1 MKKESKMGK
10 ERFSR
15 FCDIVNEDVMR
26 EEVESS
32 KLFIKAQESYHKN
45 YVSDKIKKLTF
56 EFLSIRC
63 NQRLERN
70 IEIATRHPL
79 RMNLI
84 FPKIVWSE
92 TTQLEYTS
100 TMIRP

>member
-45 YVSDKIKKLTF
+45 YVQP
-56 EFLSIRC
+56 EIREEHRDSY
-63 NQRLERN
+63 Q
-70 IEIATRHPL
+70 APL
-79 RMNLI
+79 ADEPYIPENRM
-84 FPKIVWSE
+84 E
-92 TTQLEYTS
+92 
-100 TMIRP
+100 

>member
-32 KLFIKAQESYHKN
+32 KLFIKALWAICQ
-45 YVSDKIKKLTF
+45 
-56 EFLSIRC
+56 FLVC
-63 NQRLERN
+63 CC
-70 IEIATRHPL
+70 A
-79 RMNLI
+79 
-84 FPKIVWSE
+84 
-92 TTQLEYTS
+92 
-100 TMIRP
+100 